1 MKTWTCTPFTAN
13 SLIKMVGGFVAIL
26 VGSGS
31 DKRYEPVAIT
41 GEVGD
46 WTITYLTGDGRSHK
60 IGWNWTLYVVYE

>member
-1 MKTWTCTPFTAN
+1 MKTWQCTPFTAN
-13 SLIKMVGGFVAIL
+13 SLVEMVGGFVTIL

-31 DKRYEPVAIT
+31 NKRYEPVTIT

-46 WTITYLTGDGRSHK
+46 WTITYQDGRSHK

>member
-13 SLIKMVGGFVAIL
+13 NLAKMVNGFVTIL

-31 DKRYEPVAIT
+31 NKRYEPVTIT

-46 WTITYLTGDGRSHK
+46 WTITYQDGRSHK